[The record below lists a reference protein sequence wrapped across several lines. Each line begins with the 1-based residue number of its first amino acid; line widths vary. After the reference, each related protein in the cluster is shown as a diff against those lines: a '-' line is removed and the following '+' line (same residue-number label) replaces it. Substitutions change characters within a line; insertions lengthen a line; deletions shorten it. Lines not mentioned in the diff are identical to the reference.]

1 MKSVLFPPEALKIL
15 LQSGNSQEK
24 ISHFMYSVYK
34 KLDIELGTFMVVGN
48 LKEQRSWM
56 LSPKVRGFH
65 AKDLG
70 LKH

>member
-1 MKSVLFPPEALKIL
+1 
-15 LQSGNSQEK
+15 
-24 ISHFMYSVYK
+24 MYSVYK
-34 KLDIELGTFMVVGN
+34 KLDIELGTFMVVGK

-65 AKDLG
+65 AKDLS